1 MTGPRPDRA
10 AHPARAAGPVAPRPA
25 SKPRARLLG
34 TLPVAT
40 AFGLIL
46 VSLQAL
52 EEIYESVRSG
62 GLAEWIDGMM
72 QTWMV
77 AHRQDWLNTV
87 ATAYTHLGGKIGMP
101 ILATVLVL
109 AMAGC
114 WRTWTPVRL
123 MLVAAAG
130 SLTLTM
136 QGKTLT
142 ARARPPFDQAVP
154 PLESSASFP
163 SGHTLNA
170 VVVATVLA
178 YLMLVYV
185 VSRAARILA
194 VIGVIGFCALMGLS
208 RIYLG
213 HHWLSDVLAGAAAGL
228 AWGLAVVLGHWL
240 YVRLRTRH
248 RAPTVRHVAQQ
259 HRRSQAR

>member
-1 MTGPRPDRA
+1 M
-10 AHPARAAGPVAPRPA
+10 
-25 SKPRARLLG
+25 LG
-34 TLPVAT
+34 TLPVAV
-40 AFGLIL
+40 AFALIL
-46 VSLQAL
+46 LAVRTL

-62 GLAEWIDGMM
+62 GTAEWIDELM
-72 QTWMV
+72 QTVMV

-101 ILATVLVL
+101 VLATVLVL
-109 AMAGC
+109 ALAGW

-130 SLTLTM
+130 SLILTM

-142 ARARPPFDQAVP
+142 ARVRPPFEQAVP

-178 YLMLVYV
+178 YLVLVYV
-185 VSRAARILA
+185 VSRTARVLA
-194 VIGVIGFCALMGLS
+194 IVVLVGFCTLMGLS

-213 HHWLSDVLAGAAAGL
+213 HHWLSDVLAGASAGL

-240 YVRLRTRH
+240 YVRLRTQH
-248 RAPTVRHVAQQ
+248 RAPTVRHVAQE
-259 HRRSQAR
+259 HRRSRPR